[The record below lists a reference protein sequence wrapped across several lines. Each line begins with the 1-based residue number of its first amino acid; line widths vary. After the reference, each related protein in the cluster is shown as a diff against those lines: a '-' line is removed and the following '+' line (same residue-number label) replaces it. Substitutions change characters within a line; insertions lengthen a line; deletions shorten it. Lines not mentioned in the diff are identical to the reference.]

1 MSPRSQSALLPAL
14 LCLSLAGPAA
24 AQAQPPAET
33 TPVPTPDVPA
43 TPLPAAAPA
52 ADTPPPAPAAP
63 PPVAPSPA
71 EPLPAPP
78 AATPPAAELTVYA
91 QSPAAMAF
99 ADDLAQRRG
108 LDPQWVRE
116 QIGAARRQPAVIR
129 LSQPAPRAAF
139 KNWAAYRAR
148 FVEPLRIRAGQ
159 RFWDA
164 HRAALER
171 AEREFGVPASLI
183 VGVIGVETL
192 YGQHTG
198 NFRVIDALTTL
209 AFDFPASHPRAE
221 ARAEFFRGELE
232 QFLNLAQRTGMDPQ
246 GLRGS
251 YAGAMG
257 WPQFMPSSWARF
269 AIDFDGDGK
278 VDLLNSPVDAIG
290 SVANYFKAYG
300 WQPGQPTHYAVGF
313 DLKTLDKEALLAP
326 DILPSFSP
334 ESFAA
339 KGAVLDAQGQ
349 KHVGK
354 LALIELQNGDPVNGG
369 SAPTYLAGT
378 DNFYV
383 VTRYNWSSYYAL
395 AVIELGQAVQ
405 AQVQGR

>member
-1 MSPRSQSALLPAL
+1 MSPRSRSALVPAL
-14 LCLSLAGPAA
+14 FCLSMGGAA
-24 AQAQPPAET
+24 AQAQTTVET
-33 TPVPTPDVPA
+33 TPVAPTVVPA
-43 TPLPAAAPA
+43 TPLPAAAP
-52 ADTPPPAPAAP
+52 
-63 PPVAPSPA
+63 PA
-71 EPLPAPP
+71 EPLQPLPVAPLP
-78 AATPPAAELTVYA
+78 VAPQPVAPVASPPAAEITAYA

-108 LDPQWVRE
+108 LDPLWVRE
-116 QIGAARRQPAVIR
+116 QIGAARPQAAAIR
-129 LSQPAPRAAF
+129 LSLPAPRASF

-159 RFWDA
+159 RFWET

-171 AEREFGVPASLI
+171 AEREYGVPASLI

-192 YGQHTG
+192 YGQYTG
-198 NFRVIDALTTL
+198 NFRVIDALATL

-221 ARAEFFRGELE
+221 ARAEFFRSELE
-232 QFLNLAQRTGMDPQ
+232 QFLSLTHRTGMDPQ
-246 GLRGS
+246 ALRGS

-269 AIDFDGDGK
+269 AIDFDGDSQ

-300 WQPGQPTHYAVGF
+300 WQPGQPTHYPVSF
-313 DLKTLDKEALLAP
+313 DLNTLDKDALLAP
-326 DILPSFSP
+326 DILPSFSA

-339 KGAVLDAQGQ
+339 KGAVLDAEGK
-349 KHVGK
+349 KHIGK
-354 LALIELQNGDPVNGG
+354 LALIELQNGDPANGG

-395 AVIELGQAVQ
+395 AVIELGQTIEALVNRRQ
-405 AQVQGR
+405 

>member
-1 MSPRSQSALLPAL
+1 MSPRSRSALLPAL
-14 LCLSLAGPAA
+14 LCLSLMGPA
-24 AQAQPPAET
+24 AQAQTPVET
-33 TPVPTPDVPA
+33 TPVPTPVVPA
-43 TPLPAAAPA
+43 TPLPAAAP
-52 ADTPPPAPAAP
+52 PAEAP
-63 PPVAPSPA
+63 PPLPPA
-71 EPLPAPP
+71 ALPAPP
-78 AATPPAAELTVYA
+78 ADTPPATDLTVYA

-99 ADDLAQRRG
+99 ADDLARRRG

-129 LSQPAPRAAF
+129 LSLPAPRAAF

-148 FVEPLRIRAGQ
+148 FVEPMRIRAGQ
-159 RFWDA
+159 RFWDT
-164 HRAALER
+164 HRTALER

-232 QFLNLAQRTGMDPQ
+232 QFLSLAQRTGMDPQ
-246 GLRGS
+246 VMRGS

-278 VDLLNSPVDAIG
+278 IDLLNSPVDAIG

-313 DLKTLDKEALLAP
+313 DLNTLDKEALLAP
-326 DILPSFSP
+326 DILPSFSA

-339 KGAVLDAQGQ
+339 KGAVLDAEG
-349 KHVGK
+349 KRHIGK
-354 LALIELQNGDPVNGG
+354 LALIELQNGDPANGG
-369 SAPTYLAGT
+369 TAPTYLAGT
-378 DNFYV
+378 DNFYT

-405 AQVQGR
+405 AQVPVR